1 MLFPYILGFSAECMV
16 ARGFL
21 VEKPCAAFSDG
32 VCGMCRHRISP
43 WTIAPSWWLFWCA
56 GWLLV
61 ASAVVVS
68 LAVSSLWWLYGHLVV
83 WVSGLVVVICCNCG
97 FFLYFTFCI
106 HRPAV
111 SLSASPKKD
120 VWKSNIVFVLG
131 NNSKGNIGF
140 IGHGSG
146 TRIATFHVLIFFN
159 VNYLWIHSILLSS
172 FLFLPSMSDLADL
185 AI

>member
-1 MLFPYILGFSAECMV
+1 MV
-16 ARGFL
+16 
-21 VEKPCAAFSDG
+21 
-32 VCGMCRHRISP
+32 
-43 WTIAPSWWLFWCA
+43 
-56 GWLLV
+56 
-61 ASAVVVS
+61 
-68 LAVSSLWWLYGHLVV
+68 
-83 WVSGLVVVICCNCG
+83 